1 MSAINPRS
9 ARLFSWWKT
18 TPEEHQ
24 RQERARLD
32 ALEQWMSIYRKYNA
46 RQFPELGKIVR
57 IYLKPGFFGINWV
70 GARKALTKLYYS
82 KEHIRASTKTR
93 EIREKSF
100 TRLLLSMVFGAKNE
114 FAAED
119 TSRKEEF
126 TRKFKNVKTN
136 PNLIDLWGHV
146 LVHHSSWHPYPT
158 NVNKTHDSWI
168 GSHTGRDMHIAY
180 NNARARI
187 DPSYRKMKQNNEAY
201 RARRNQEK
209 KNAPSQDLRRQ
220 RLAVQEMWRK
230 VRWTKN
236 NWSHVSSPVQKYP
249 IIFSVYRN
257 LLDHRSIGEL
267 TESDIIGLVGE
278 LLKVYDHATNRI
290 EKVEAGK
297 QLLEHFD
304 ILPSKGYASVQI
316 KQIDEKWLKMSL
328 DKIRNAASESTLLS
342 AFWFADDHAG
352 LNGMNQRV
360 LNAHNTAKNRLA
372 ANEPRYA
379 PPPVS
384 RSPPSSGR
392 RYFNN
397 VTSVRNL
404 NSTMRK
410 LSLEL
415 HPNKGGSTNAFQ
427 AMRNQYERKKAQLSR
442 T

>member
-1 MSAINPRS
+1 
-9 ARLFSWWKT
+9 
-18 TPEEHQ
+18 
-24 RQERARLD
+24 
-32 ALEQWMSIYRKYNA
+32 MSIYRKYNA
-46 RQFPELGKIVR
+46 SKFPELGKIVR
-57 IYLKPGFFGINWV
+57 IYLKPGFMGINWV

-82 KEHIRASTKTR
+82 KEHMRTSPN
-93 EIREKSF
+93 EDREKSF

-126 TRKFKNVKTN
+126 TRKFKNVKTI
-136 PNLIDLWGHV
+136 PNLKELWGHV
-146 LVHHSSWHPYPT
+146 ERHHSSWYPYPS
-158 NVNKTHDSWI
+158 NFNKTPDWWI
-168 GSHTGRDMHIAY
+168 GSYTGRDMHNAY

-201 RARRNQEK
+201 RARRNQER
-209 KNAPSQDLRRQ
+209 NAASQDLRRQ

-257 LLDHRSIGEL
+257 LLDYRSIGEL

-290 EKVEAGK
+290 EKVEVGK

-304 ILPSKGYASVQI
+304 SLPSKGYASIQI

-328 DKIRNAASESTLLS
+328 DKIRNADSELTLLS
-342 AFWFADDHAG
+342 AFRFADDHAG

-360 LNAHNTAKNRLA
+360 FNAHKTAKNRLA

-415 HPNKGGSTNAFQ
+415 HPNKGGNTNAFK

>member
-1 MSAINPRS
+1 VYDRPTNRDEKEKA
-9 ARLFSWWKT
+9 
-18 TPEEHQ
+18 
-24 RQERARLD
+24 
-32 ALEQWMSIYRKYNA
+32 
-46 RQFPELGKIVR
+46 GK
-57 IYLKPGFFGINWV
+57 
-70 GARKALTKLYYS
+70 
-82 KEHIRASTKTR
+82 
-93 EIREKSF
+93 
-100 TRLLLSMVFGAKNE
+100 LLLSNFDDE
-114 FAAED
+114 
-119 TSRKEEF
+119 
-126 TRKFKNVKTN
+126 
-136 PNLIDLWGHV
+136 
-146 LVHHSSWHPYPT
+146 
-158 NVNKTHDSWI
+158 
-168 GSHTGRDMHIAY
+168 
-180 NNARARI
+180 RI
-187 DPSYRKMKQNNEAY
+187 MKQINEAH
-201 RARRNQEK
+201 RARRNQER
-209 KNAPSQDLRRQ
+209 NAASQDLRRQ

-230 VRWTKN
+230 VRWTNK
-236 NWSHVSSPVQKYP
+236 NWSHPGKYP

-257 LLDHRSIGEL
+257 LLDYRSIGEL

-297 QLLEHFD
+297 QLLEYFD
-304 ILPSKGYASVQI
+304 SLPSKGYASIQI

-342 AFWFADDHAG
+342 AFRFADDHAG

-360 LNAHNTAKNRLA
+360 LNAQKTAKNRLD

-392 RYFNN
+392 IYYFNN

-415 HPNKGGSTNAFQ
+415 HPNKGGNTNAFQ

-442 T
+442 